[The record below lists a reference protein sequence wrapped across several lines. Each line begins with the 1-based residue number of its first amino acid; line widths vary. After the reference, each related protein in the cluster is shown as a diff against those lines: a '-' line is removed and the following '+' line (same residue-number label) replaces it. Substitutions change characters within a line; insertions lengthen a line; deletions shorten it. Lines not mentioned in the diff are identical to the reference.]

1 VARTTSPRTTQ
12 PGSPDQKWLHDY
24 LVNVTGRP
32 TNFDVAGRAFPA
44 SVKSYAMAPKHMAR
58 QARRKEQ
65 LAAEAEAHGH
75 VETAHE
81 LYWDALRDFHQAQ
94 HSIHRDTPQKRHYYE
109 RLVACYDKVIQ
120 HNPHEIRRVEIPWDG
135 NSVQCIYHPIP
146 GKPKAPA
153 VLCLSGIDVAKEL
166 YVEPLDNPFHRRGFH
181 VIVMDGPGMGIG
193 RLRGMT
199 LRADNYEL
207 AARPVLDFLLAQPE
221 VDPDGLAVLGA
232 MPGAYW
238 ATRIAASDD
247 RVRALATNGGLYAA
261 TKPIFEDLVSP
272 RFKWHV
278 MYMMGI
284 DDEEEFFR
292 AVGDLT
298 PVGLGPAIRCPALMV
313 INEYDEFIDLEQACA
328 HFDSLAGAKEM
339 WLLEDEGHR
348 GASPAGFAGNS
359 QIHSMLDWLRD
370 TLKNGRALDYTRVV
384 RIGRNAPGPYG
395 KASAYPFGE
404 DFWY

>member
-1 VARTTSPRTTQ
+1 MAKTQSPPRF
-12 PGSPDQKWLHDY
+12 GNPDNKWLHDY

-32 TNFDVAGRAFPA
+32 TNFDVSGRTFPA

-81 LYWDALRDFHQAQ
+81 LYWEALRDYHQAQ
-94 HSIHRDTPQKRHYYE
+94 HSIHQDTPQKRHYYDK
-109 RLVACYDKVIQ
+109 LAACYDKVIQ
-120 HNPHEIRRVEIPWDG
+120 YHPHEIRRVEVPWDG

-153 VLCLSGIDVAKEL
+153 ALFLSGIDVAKEL
-166 YVEPLDNPFHRRGFH
+166 YVDPLDNPFHRRGFH
-181 VIVMDGPGMGIG
+181 VIVMDGPGMGVG

-199 LRADNYEL
+199 LRADNYEH
-207 AARPVLDFLLAQPE
+207 AARPVVDYLLAQPE
-221 VDPDGLAVLGA
+221 VDPDGLVVLGS
-232 MPGAYW
+232 MPGAYK

-247 RVRALATNGGLYAA
+247 RVRALATNGGMYPA

-278 MYMMGI
+278 MYMMGF
-284 DDEEEFFR
+284 DDEDEFFR
-292 AVGDLT
+292 AVREIT
-298 PVGLGPAIRCPALMV
+298 PVGLGPSIRCPTLMAV
-313 INEYDEFIDLEQACA
+313 NEYDEFIDLEQASA
-328 HFDSLAGAKEM
+328 HFESLGGPKEL

-370 TLKNGRALDYTRVV
+370 ALTKGLPPSHNKVL
-384 RIGRNAPGPYG
+384 RIGRSSPGPYG
-395 KASAYPFGE
+395 KAASYPFGE